1 MQTVRSDT
9 EEVIGRMCVVCF
21 ISSCGCYSSKTST
34 NHNRMNV
41 FSVINQESLRNNK
54 FSTSRLLTHH
64 PNLRRALGTI
74 WTLVWYSLAESVSL
88 ISSLNHIDIE
98 KMDQVSIL
106 QSELELIKF
115 RLVELKDSKQNLEAH
130 PNKSAMEIAS
140 IEELQNEIAQQEEQF
155 CLVDEEMKQVKHTV
169 KYELEKK
176 AMIVKST
183 RDQIEDMLAQ
193 LKS

>member
-1 MQTVRSDT
+1 M
-9 EEVIGRMCVVCF
+9 I
-21 ISSCGCYSSKTST
+21 
-34 NHNRMNV
+34 
-41 FSVINQESLRNNK
+41 
-54 FSTSRLLTHH
+54 HH
-64 PNLRRALGTI
+64 PNLRRALGAI

-88 ISSLNHIDIE
+88 ISSLNHIVIE